1 MARVSIQRLV
11 KGDVI
16 VEQVNGKNRMTPVT
30 KVEFNACSTHGVHVN
45 RSMCYEFNAV
55 VNLLDEKSTL
65 GDLEKELDKM
75 PEEMSAE
82 EINAQLKKELDELAD
97 DLLYESMSRLY

>member
-1 MARVSIQRLV
+1 MARVSVQNLV

-16 VEQVNGKNRMTPVT
+16 VERVNGKNRMTPVT

-55 VNLLDEKSTL
+55 VNLMDEESTL
-65 GDLEKELDKM
+65 GDLEKEFTALGDL
-75 PEEMSAE
+75 EEDRAMIDE
-82 EINAQLKKELDELAD
+82 EFYIELAE
-97 DLLYESMSRLY
+97 LFVKTQ